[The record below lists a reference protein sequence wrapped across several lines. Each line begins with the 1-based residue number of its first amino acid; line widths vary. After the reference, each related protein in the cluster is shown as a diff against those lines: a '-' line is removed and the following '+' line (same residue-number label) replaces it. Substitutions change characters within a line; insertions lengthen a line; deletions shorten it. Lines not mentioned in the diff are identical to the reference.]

1 MIEGQASGGKSPKL
15 RYGMIGG
22 GQGAFIG
29 DVHRKSIAMDG
40 KAEIVCGAFS
50 QSYDNTLATGDSL
63 GLPKER
69 LYRTFDGDDPGR
81 GPAARPAGLHQ
92 RRHAEQHP
100 LPRRENGPRA
110 RLFRRLREAA
120 GHELRA
126 TPRTWPASS
135 ARPGSSS
142 ASPTPIRATRS
153 SSTSATSSH
162 AGEIGDIRFVNGEY
176 PQEWLV
182 TKLEDTGQKQAAW
195 RTDPK
200 LAGISN
206 CVGDIGSH
214 IEFMAA
220 YMTGLEIEALCARL
234 DRFGPGRPLDD
245 NATIMVNYKG
255 GAKGVYWSSQIAAG
269 HDNALRLRIYG
280 TKGAVEWFQETPNT
294 ARVSFLDRPSGTI
307 SRGRDPMWPR
317 AQSLSRLPSGHPEGY
332 FESFANVYATFI
344 TALGEEAPRRAAR
357 RRRPRL
363 SQRRRRRPRRPLHR
377 EMRRELGQGRDLA
390 EDGDMTGS
398 RPPLRR
404 RRWLDP

>member
-1 MIEGQASGGKSPKL
+1 MIEGQAGGANSPKL
-15 RYGMIGG
+15 RYGMVGG

-50 QSYDNTLATGDSL
+50 QSHDNTLATGESL
-63 GLPKER
+63 GIPKER
-69 LYRTFDGDDPGR
+69 LYRTFDEMIRAEATRPDKPDFISIVTPNSAHY
-81 GPAARPAGLHQ
+81 PAAKLAL
-92 RRHAEQHP
+92 
-100 LPRRENGPRA
+100 ENGFSVVCEKP
-110 RLFRRLREAA
+110 L
-120 GHELRA
+120 
-126 TPRTWPASS
+126 
-135 ARPGSSS
+135 
-142 ASPTPIRATRS
+142 
-153 SSTSATSSH
+153 ATSMADALDLACLVRETGLMFCVAYAYSGYPIVKH
-162 AGEIGDIRFVNGEY
+162 LRDIIRAGEIGDIRFVNGEY

-200 LAGISN
+200 LAGLSN

-220 YMTGLEIEALCARL
+220 YMTGLEIDSLCARL

-245 NATIMVNYKG
+245 NATIMVNYEG

-294 ARVSFLDRPSGTI
+294 ARVSFLDRPTGTI
-307 SRGRDPMWPR
+307 SRGRDPMSPR

-332 FESFANVYATFI
+332 FESFANVYSTFI
-344 TALGEEAPRRAAR
+344 AALAKKLRGGKLTADDLDFPNIDDGVRGVLYIGKCVESSAR
-357 RRRPRL
+357 GAIWVK
-363 SQRRRRRPRRPLHR
+363 
-377 EMRRELGQGRDLA
+377 MG
-390 EDGDMTGS
+390 T
-398 RPPLRR
+398 
-404 RRWLDP
+404 